1 MQRTLRQELETLD
14 SYFDTHKK
22 FSVYDTLTNGS
33 VYVSMEGKKS
43 SATVQIAG
51 VSFPQKRLFEIMS
64 ILDQK
69 HNVLLSVTENETLDK
84 LHKLEDY
91 VRRAVIYYSGT
102 FLPVV
107 VMYTYNEMRRGARD
121 GATGM
126 DYLSE
131 KHWECELFDDLF
143 ENVFGVKL
151 PSYDPQHDSWWCDE
165 RREFVEEGGFEWKH
179 SDYTPPDSEEI
190 IHFTGILK
198 KGFIPENIHLTIKN
212 VLSLLETK
220 EIAHEPTT
228 IRYEELKPE
237 DLGFLGDLTGMQVKI
252 TDHGNGA
259 TEPKYRFS
267 IDPKRRMEF
276 KIVDKP
282 TMSVRKALG
291 IIKKVV

>member
-64 ILDQK
+64 IIDQK
-69 HNVLLSVTENETLDK
+69 HNVLLSVSENETLDK

-91 VRRAVIYYSGT
+91 VRRAVIHYAGT
-102 FLPVV
+102 TLSAVEI
-107 VMYTYNEMRRGARD
+107 YTYKEMRRGARD
-121 GATGM
+121 GATGTN
-126 DYLSE
+126 YLSE
-131 KHWECELFDDLF
+131 KHYEYELFDDLF
-143 ENVFGVKL
+143 ETVFGVRL
-151 PSYDPQHDSWWCDE
+151 PSYDPKYDFWWCDE
-165 RREFVEEGGFEWKH
+165 RREFVKEKGFEWKH
-179 SDYTPPDSEEI
+179 DEYTPPNSKEE
-190 IHFTGILK
+190 IHFTRILK
-198 KGFIPENIHLTIKN
+198 KGFVPENIHLTIKD

-220 EIAHEPTT
+220 EITHELAT
-228 IRYEELKPE
+228 IRYEELKSE
-237 DLGFLGDLTGMQVKI
+237 GLGFLGDLTGMEVKI
-252 TDHGNGA
+252 ADHGNGA